1 MLAPFRWFK
10 SKPTPISV
18 AREFYQVPSPVNH
31 GPVRVEIWEAAVS
44 ASSMDMG
51 HVDNVDVDNV
61 DVDDVDMDSANVA
74 YIADMPIADIADM
87 PNDPPMPNDPR
98 RLALIER
105 LRQRAKD

>member
-10 SKPTPISV
+10 SKPTPISE
-18 AREFYQVPSPVNH
+18 ALEFYQVPSPVNH
-31 GPVRVEIWEAAVS
+31 GPVLVDIWEAAVS

-51 HVDNVDVDNV
+51 HVDMDDMGHVDMD
-61 DVDDVDMDSANVA
+61 DMDSANVA